1 MYNCKV
7 CGGYINFGEDGIGYC
22 QICDKEVRELDV
34 VSTLW
39 MDPIIQ
45 YCQDCGYGHIDYP
58 FCIETREDLEG
69 CRFDSGCIFGLENTQ
84 STEEELK
91 EFEERCGMEI

>member
-1 MYNCKV
+1 MCHCKV
-7 CGGYINFGEDGIGYC
+7 CGHHINLGEDGKGYC
-22 QICDKEVRELDV
+22 PICDKEVRELDV

-45 YCQDCGYGHIDYP
+45 YCQDCGYSHIDYP
-58 FCIETREDLEG
+58 FWIETREDLEG

-84 STEEELK
+84 PTEDELK
-91 EFEERCGMEI
+91 EFEERRDMEI